1 MADDNINLK
10 DSLDD
15 AAAFAGIFS
24 ELKSAVGDF
33 NKNLQQSQNPLSAID
48 KSFKAQTDFVKQ
60 INKVSKDNIADSKVQ
75 KNLQEGIKKIKA
87 EITGLDRISKGLTSD
102 NRRLTRQ
109 IGNLE
114 AKKLSATKAQQSVLQ
129 QQINSIGEVISEN
142 QTALNI
148 TNSAIENSKKIV
160 TNYKEL
166 GKVIGHINEGPAK
179 IFGTLSKT
187 LGEFPVLGKFIK
199 APFEAASKGALNAQ
213 KDAMML
219 NKGMN
224 KATDYSKKG
233 YEKMFGFMG
242 KNIQVISKD
251 GNILY
256 GAAAKKALEAG
267 TAVVFG
273 ANKNLLGMVA
283 GIREMGE
290 SISQAMGPLAIFAF
304 LVKTMLELNKATTE
318 MQRTMGL
325 SADEAEAYKSEI
337 IDAAFYSNDTA
348 ISYQKML
355 KSMSE
360 LNAASGIMNKRS
372 TDTLETFTKLTAK
385 IGLSSKEAF
394 KFERMAK
401 VTGEDFEKQRKES
414 AAAGVNLARSNGIMI
429 SGKKVMQDIANTTG
443 QVAANLGNN
452 PIAIGEAVA
461 AAQILGTTLQKVAS
475 IGNSLLNFE
484 QSISNEME
492 AELLTGKALNLERAR
507 ALALAGD
514 HKGLAEEL
522 TEQVGSLAEYQ
533 DMNVIAQQKMAQA
546 LGMNADEM
554 GEMLIQ
560 QEYQNASAEELRAL
574 GYEDLAQKMEARN
587 LQQQMGD
594 LVEKV
599 QTIIVSIAEGPLGT
613 IAGFFSDMLSS
624 TTAIYMITGA
634 LAGLYGGKM
643 IRGVMMLIKA
653 KRAEKALSFG
663 SAVVD
668 IVKGAWGALGGLP
681 IIGPI
686 LALAA
691 IGAGIGYLSSQS
703 KKADDMMSP
712 GTGGSGYG
720 SRTLLGP
727 EGAIALNN
735 KDTVI
740 AGTNLFDKGDDVIPT
755 GAGSLKMPTPQPQPI
770 NVTVESSTTMDLFPS
785 AQSVASV
792 QVPPIVP

>member
-15 AAAFAGIFS
+15 AAAFAGIFN
-24 ELKSAVGDF
+24 ELKAAVGDF
-33 NKNLQQSQNPLSAID
+33 NKNLQQSQNPLSVID

-60 INKVSKDNIADSKVQ
+60 INKVSKDNITDSKVQ

-87 EITGLDRISKGLTSD
+87 EITGLDRVSKSLTSD
-102 NRRLTRQ
+102 NRRLNKQ
-109 IGNLE
+109 IGDLE
-114 AKKLSATKAQQSVLQ
+114 AKKLSASKAQQSIIQ

-148 TNSAIENSKKIV
+148 TNSAIENSKKLV

-166 GKVIGHINEGPAK
+166 GKTIGEINTGPAK
-179 IFGTLSKT
+179 VFEALSKS
-187 LGEFPVLGKFIK
+187 LGEFPVLGKYIK

-233 YEKMFGFMG
+233 YEEMFGFMG
-242 KNIQVISKD
+242 KNIQVISKK
-251 GNILY
+251 GNVLY

-267 TAVVFG
+267 SATVKG
-273 ANKNLLGMVA
+273 ANKNLLGFMA
-283 GIREMGE
+283 GIKGMGDAIT
-290 SISQAMGPLAIFAF
+290 SAMGPLAIFAY
-304 LVKTMLELNKATTE
+304 LVKTMIELNKATVG
-318 MQRTMGL
+318 MQKNMGL

-337 IDAAFYSNDTA
+337 IDAAYYSEDAA
-348 ISYQKML
+348 ISSKKML

-360 LNAASGIMNKRS
+360 LNEVSGVMNERS
-372 TDTLETFTKLTAK
+372 MSTLETFTKLTEK

-394 KFERMAK
+394 QFERMAK
-401 VTGEDFEKQRKES
+401 VTGENFEKQRKEA
-414 AAAGVNLARSNGIMI
+414 AAAGVNLARSNGFMI
-429 SGKKVMQDIANTTG
+429 SGKKLMQDIANTTG

-452 PIAIGEAVA
+452 PVAIGEAVA
-461 AAQILGTTLQKVAS
+461 AAQVLGTTLQKVAS

-492 AELLTGKALNLERAR
+492 AELLTGKSLNLERAR

-522 TEQVGSLAEYQ
+522 VEQVGSLAEWQ

-554 GEMLIQ
+554 SEMLVQ
-560 QEYQNASAEELRAL
+560 QEYQNASAEELREL
-574 GYEDLAQKMEARN
+574 GYEDLAQKMEARD

-613 IAGFFSDMLSS
+613 IAGWFSDILGS

-634 LAGLYGGKM
+634 LAGLYAGKM
-643 IRGVMMLIKA
+643 LKGVMMLIKA
-653 KRAEKALSFG
+653 KRAEKAMSFG
-663 SAVVD
+663 GA
-668 IVKGAWGALGGLP
+668 IVEIIKGAWGSLGG
-681 IIGPI
+681 IKVIGPI

-703 KKADDMMSP
+703 KQANDMVSP
-712 GTGGSGYG
+712 GGGGSGYG
-720 SRTLLGP
+720 SRTLFGP

-740 AGTNLFDKGDDVIPT
+740 AGTNLFTKGNDVLST
-755 GAGSLKMPTPQPQPI
+755 GAGSLKMPTSQPQQI
-770 NVTVESSTTMDLFPS
+770 NVTVESNATLDLLPST
-785 AQSVASV
+785 QNIASV
-792 QVPPIVP
+792 QIPTSIP